1 MREELVRS
9 TSPAPTRSAA
19 PLSDVHNELLSGI
32 VEAAP
37 DGIVMIDGDGVIV
50 LVNRQT
56 EELFGYDRGELLGKL
71 VEVLLPERLRQAHD
85 VHRTRYQADP
95 RTRPMG
101 AGMALVGRRADGT
114 EFAVEI
120 SLSPLDVGGE
130 HRTIA
135 MVRDTTERIEAEQFL
150 RQVEENVQLLE
161 ERERIAR
168 DLHDL
173 VIQRLFAAGMVL
185 QATVSRAKDRD
196 VAESV
201 ARVVGDLDDT
211 IRQLRS
217 VIFGLEERRTTAR
230 SLRAEVLV
238 VIAGERA
245 ALGFDPELR
254 FDGAVDTLG
263 DAVADHLLPTLR
275 EALSNVARHA
285 AATSVEVDLR
295 ATPESM
301 LLRVADNGIGGAAD
315 APPGNGLRNA
325 RDRATSLQGECAIRT
340 GPQGGTVFE
349 WCVPTAR

>member
-50 LVNRQT
+50 LVNHQT

-71 VEVLLPERLRQAHD
+71 VEELLPERLRQAHD

-101 AGMALVGRRADGT
+101 GMALVGRRADGT

-120 SLSPLDVGGE
+120 SLSPLNVGGE

-150 RQVEENVQLLE
+150 RQVEENIQLLE

-196 VAESV
+196 VAESI

-245 ALGFDPELR
+245 ALGFAPELR
-254 FDGAVDTLG
+254 FDGAIDTLG

-285 AATSVEVDLR
+285 AATSVEVELR

>member
-1 MREELVRS
+1 MHEELV
-9 TSPAPTRSAA
+9 SPTNRATARPTA
-19 PLSDVHNELLSGI
+19 PLSDVDNELISGI

-37 DGIVMIDGDGVIV
+37 DGIIMIDGDGVIV

-71 VEVLLPERLRQAHD
+71 VEELLPERLQQAHG

-101 AGMALVGRRADGT
+101 AGMALLARRANGT

-120 SLSPLDVGGE
+120 SLSPLVAGGE
-130 HRTIA
+130 NRTIA

-173 VIQRLFAAGMVL
+173 VIQRLFAAGMAL
-185 QATVSRAKDRD
+185 QTTVSRANDRD
-196 VAESV
+196 VAARV
-201 ARVVGDLDDT
+201 ARVVDDLDDT

-217 VIFGLEERRTTAR
+217 VIFGLHERRTSAR
-230 SLRAEVLV
+230 SLRAEALR
-238 VIAGERA
+238 VIADERA
-245 ALGFDPELR
+245 ALGFNPQLR
-254 FDGAVDTLG
+254 FDGAIDTLG
-263 DAVADHLLPTLR
+263 NAVADQLLPTLR

-285 AATSVEVDLR
+285 AATSAEVELR
-295 ATPESM
+295 ATTKSVM
-301 LLRVADNGIGGAAD
+301 LRVADNGVGGAGD

-325 RDRATSLQGECAIRT
+325 RDRATSLQGECSIRT
-340 GPQGGTVFE
+340 GPEGGTVFE
-349 WCVPTAR
+349 WCVPTVP